1 MNKFA
6 KVLALALI
14 VATPI
19 SLIQVAQAQAP
30 IKTQP
35 TAAKPIASSA
45 KGTHKAH
52 RSHRKHKTHQQG
64 TSNKSLKTNSHVPNL
79 SK

>member
-6 KVLALALI
+6 KALVLALI

-19 SLIQVAQAQAP
+19 SLTQVAQAEAP

-35 TAAKPIASSA
+35 TAAKPIASAA
-45 KGTHKAH
+45 KGTH
-52 RSHRKHKTHQQG
+52 KHKTHQQG